1 VTPDLDASASGRW
14 QPPIREIAVDHEAL
28 GRVTFEPG
36 DEMELTLC
44 DATGLFFLDV
54 ETGSVEGWTWD
65 PLPLPSP
72 GNRYVYLP
80 SDETPVLYDR
90 LTGRAFTWDAAEL
103 SLVRASADGQ
113 PWDDAYTRS
122 LTNSLV
128 GWAAGED
135 EWLIVRRDHRY
146 AVIDHSMEAVAWFE
160 VGGAL
165 PVRWWPHPDGT
176 HLLARLPNEDRS
188 GLLLYVI
195 NLVDG
200 VHEST
205 GMPASH
211 TLSRTSDVHV
221 SRSGITVVSGS
232 YDDDACSIVR
242 YDWSLELLSEVSLPC
257 SWPTLDVSPDGR
269 LVSTVTLSFGQPIF
283 EPGIFQR
290 LSVTSVFDAT
300 TGEEL
305 IRVKGAQPS
314 DALFGVHDGRT
325 RWLADSS
332 GLVLDTR
339 DDTRTISGGGITVF
353 PPDTHWWRGLLIPS
367 RDDPNRLDRPFELYL
382 RYCDSVDGGIRAE
395 RQCRVLSA
403 RVVDGS
409 GDELASM
416 QLTLRIV
423 SGSRWDVPLGSIA
436 AVAYNRTS
444 WGVTSDVLRVH
455 LTLGGPYE
463 SAGYRPSLPPVMDGP
478 PFAELGALEVVEGE
492 ACQNLRE
499 APERESPSI
508 ACLPGGI
515 VVGAVE
521 PTDYTHYA
529 RFHVVGPWAH
539 VRTEGGDEG
548 WMHLAGLRWAQ

>member
-1 VTPDLDASASGRW
+1 MAPERDASASGRW
-14 QPPIREIAVDHEAL
+14 QPAIREIATDYEAL
-28 GRVTFEPG
+28 GRVTFDAGE
-36 DEMELTLC
+36 EMELALC
-44 DATGLFFLDV
+44 DAAGLFFLDV
-54 ETGSVEGWTWD
+54 ETGNVEGWTWD
-65 PLPLPSP
+65 SLPLPSP

-90 LTGRAFTWDAAEL
+90 LTGRAFTWDPGEL
-103 SLVRASADGQ
+103 SLIMSGWGTTVDERVVFRSGGQ
-113 PWDDAYTRS
+113 
-122 LTNSLV
+122 
-128 GWAAGED
+128 
-135 EWLIVRRDHRY
+135 Y
-146 AVIDHSMEAVAWFE
+146 AVVDDSMEAVAWFE
-160 VGGAL
+160 LDERAPLG
-165 PVRWWPHPDGT
+165 RWWPHPDGA
-176 HLLARLPNEDRS
+176 LLVRLSNEEGF
-188 GLLLYVI
+188 GLVLSVI

-205 GMPASH
+205 RVPASE
-211 TLSRTSDVHV
+211 TLRRTSKVHV
-221 SRSGITVVSGS
+221 SRSGITVLSGF
-232 YDDDACSIVR
+232 YDGDTCSIVR

-269 LVSTVTLSFGQPIF
+269 LASTVTLSLGQEIS

-305 IRVKGAQPS
+305 IRAKGALPS

-339 DDTRTISGGGITVF
+339 DDTRIIGGGGITVF

-367 RDDPNRLDRPFELYL
+367 RDDPDRLDRPFELYL
-382 RYCDSVDGGIRAE
+382 RYCDSVYGGIRAE
-395 RQCRVLSA
+395 QQCRVLSA
-403 RVVDGS
+403 RVVDGG

-416 QLTLRIV
+416 RLTLRIA
-423 SGSRWDVPLGSIA
+423 SGSRWDVPSGSID

-444 WGVTSDVLRVH
+444 WGLPSDELRVY
-455 LTLGGPYE
+455 LTLGGPYVG
-463 SAGYRPSLPPVMDGP
+463 AGYRPSLPLVIDGP

-492 ACQNLRE
+492 ACRNLRE

-508 ACLPGGI
+508 ACLPGGAG
-515 VVGAVE
+515 VKAVE
-521 PTDYTHYA
+521 PLDYTHYA
-529 RFHVVGPWAH
+529 GFRIVGPWAH

-548 WMHLAGLRWAQ
+548 WMHLDGLRWAQ